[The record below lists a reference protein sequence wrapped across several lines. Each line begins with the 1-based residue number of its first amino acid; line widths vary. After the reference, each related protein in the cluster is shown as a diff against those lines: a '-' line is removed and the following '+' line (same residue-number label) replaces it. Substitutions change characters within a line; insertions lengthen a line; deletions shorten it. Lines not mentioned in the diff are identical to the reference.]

1 MQRAAVREEKA
12 KREEEIK
19 PDVSIVTNSAA
30 VTRKWYFSCLNSNN
44 L

>member
-1 MQRAAVREEKA
+1 MQRAAVREEKT

-19 PDVSIVTNSAA
+19 PDVSIGTTSTA
-30 VTRKWYFSCLNSNN
+30 VTRKWYFSYLNSNN